1 MTRGSRSASC
11 SLISLVPLPP
21 AKLFLRQHVFLC
33 PDARHWVILDVVRD
47 DYICVEREQ
56 FESLGPWLHGW
67 ETSKNDPRRDDVSQ
81 MPGDAAALAAELLD
95 AGILSQHPEDT
106 KDARATLLAP
116 STTELAIPTLAPARR
131 CRWYHIPAFFL
142 SSIAA
147 SLLLRVCPWRSTVS
161 YVSARRRRNL
171 PSTEQVFDIDRAR
184 TLVEAFETLRPWYPR
199 PYLCTF
205 DSLALL
211 NFMAWHRLFPAWVF
225 GVTADPFK
233 AHCWVRA
240 GSTILNDTLE
250 RTAAFT
256 PIMQV

>member
-1 MTRGSRSASC
+1 MSSDLLR
-11 SLISLVPLPP
+11 VPLPP
-21 AKLFLRQHVFLC
+21 AKLFLRQHIFLC
-33 PDARHWVILDVVRD
+33 PDARHWVILDVARD
-47 DYICVEREQ
+47 NYICVERHH

-67 ETSKNDPRRDDVSQ
+67 ESAANDPRADDVSQ
-81 MPGDAAALAAELLD
+81 MPAHAAALASELLD
-95 AGILSQHPEDT
+95 AGILSEHAENT
-106 KDARATLLAP
+106 KAARATHLAP
-116 STTELAIPTLAPARR
+116 STTELVLPTLTPARKY
-131 CRWYHIPAFFL
+131 RWYHIPVFIL
-142 SSIAA
+142 SSITA
-147 SLLLRVCPWRSTVS
+147 SLLLRICPLRSTVF

-171 PSTEQVFDIDRAR
+171 ASTQQSFDLDRAR

-211 NFMAWHRLFPAWVF
+211 NFMAWHRLFPEWVF

-240 GSTILNDTLE
+240 GTTILNDTLE
-250 RTAAFT
+250 RTTAFT